1 MARNGTADVVV
12 VGGSIAGCATA
23 TMLARHGARVTV
35 LERAPAPEH
44 HKVMCTHFLQPGA
57 APVLRRLGLE
67 EQLVAAGAVP
77 NRTRSWSRYGW
88 FTLHAEG
95 EHGWNIRRTKLD
107 PMLRA
112 LAAGTPGVTVEQGV
126 SVDGVLRDAGGRPAG
141 VTGRRR
147 DGERVEV
154 RARAVVGADGRG
166 SDVAR
171 LAGVR
176 GRVLPHRRVGYMA
189 YYEGLET
196 AHAPDSLFWFRD
208 PDVAYAFPNEGGVVV
223 LAAFVSSARAPEFK
237 QDREAAFLRCFD
249 DLPLRPAIEAATRV
263 SPLIGKLDM
272 PNVRRPAGRPGLA
285 FVGDAAQAS
294 DPLWGVGCGFALQ
307 SAEWLA
313 DALGPALASGGD
325 VDRALARYGRRHRSF
340 LLAHHLMMSDFSTGR
355 PLNPLEKLV
364 FSTAPHHPPTA
375 RMLSDMGGRGMPL
388 HRAMTPAR
396 VGRTAGAALRHRVG
410 ELASSG

>member
-1 MARNGTADVVV
+1 MEQPDATDVVV

-44 HKVMCTHFLQPGA
+44 HKVVCTHFLQPGA
-57 APVLRRLGLE
+57 SPILRRLGLE

-107 PMLRA
+107 PMLRS
-112 LAAGTPGVTVEQGV
+112 LAVATPGVTVAQGV
-126 SVDGVLRDAGGRPAG
+126 TVDGVLRGADGRPAG
-141 VTGRRR
+141 VSGRRR
-147 DGERVEV
+147 DGERIEV
-154 RARAVVGADGRG
+154 RARVVVGADGRG

-171 LAGVR
+171 LARVP
-176 GRVLPHRRVGYMA
+176 GRVLPHRRIGYMG
-189 YYEGLET
+189 YYDGLET
-196 AHAPDSLFWFRD
+196 AHAPDSLFWFSD
-208 PDVAYAFPNEGGVVV
+208 PGIAYAFPNEDGVVV
-223 LAAFVSSARAPEFK
+223 LAVFASSTRAAEFK
-237 QDREAAFLRCFD
+237 ADREAAFLRSFD
-249 DLPLRPAIEAATRV
+249 DLPLRPDIQAATRV

-272 PNVRRPAGRPGLA
+272 PNVRRPASRPGLA

-313 DALGPALASGGD
+313 DTLGPALANGGD
-325 VDRALARYGRRHRSF
+325 VDGALTRYGRRHRSF
-340 LLAHHLMMSDFSTGR
+340 LLGHHLMMSDFATGR
-355 PLNPLEKLV
+355 PLNPLERLI

-375 RMLSDMGGRGMPL
+375 RMLGDVAGRGVPL
-388 HRAMTPAR
+388 HRAMTPPR
-396 VGRTAGAALRHRVG
+396 VARTAGAALRHRV
-410 ELASSG
+410 LA